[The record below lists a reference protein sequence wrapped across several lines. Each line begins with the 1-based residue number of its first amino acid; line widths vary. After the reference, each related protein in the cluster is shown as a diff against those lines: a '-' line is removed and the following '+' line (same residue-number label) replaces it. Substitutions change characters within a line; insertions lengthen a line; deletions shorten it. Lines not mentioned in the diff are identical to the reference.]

1 MPSDLRPSLRRV
13 LALAGLVCATAG
25 ASGCGEKSA
34 PPDPN
39 SRGVWLYGVAKS
51 DTTIV
56 KTESTG
62 TYVPPPVAA
71 ATVKPAAAE
80 APPAAPTPSAP
91 AAPPPEPAGA
101 YKVVEV
107 KDGGSIHVVCRLTGA
122 PATLETVTAFK
133 HRDLGCTD
141 HKTERCRFV
150 KKGEGDLRLANCLV
164 YLRSIKAGKAW
175 PGALATEDRTF
186 VMDQKACVYVP
197 HVGWTRPG
205 TQVVVVNSDRA
216 DHNIH
221 GNFGSETKFNFGS
234 EPGTRKDSITEA
246 FLENPGAYVVKCDI
260 HPWMNATIHLVSNPY
275 AAVTPEVDGDGGAA
289 GEATLDDV
297 PPGTYEIRCWH
308 EGMVS
313 QATELNG
320 VINGYAY
327 SPDVDL
333 PQSVTVEPKGR
344 QEVVFSVPYK

>member
-1 MPSDLRPSLRRV
+1 MRSDPRPSLRRV
-13 LALAGLVCATAG
+13 LALAGLVCATVG
-25 ASGCGEKSA
+25 VSGCGEKPA

-39 SRGVWLYGVAKS
+39 SRGVWLYGVRPA
-51 DTTIV
+51 DTTVV
-56 KTESTG
+56 KAETTG
-62 TYVPPPVAA
+62 TYVPPPVAVATPKPPAVEA
-71 ATVKPAAAE
+71 A
-80 APPAAPTPSAP
+80 PAAPTSSAP
-91 AAPPPEPAGA
+91 AAPPPEPPGA

-122 PATLETVTAFK
+122 PAELETIPAFK

-150 KKGEGDLRLANCLV
+150 KKGEGDVRLGNCLV
-164 YLRSIKAGKAW
+164 YLRAVKEGKAW

-221 GNFGSETKFNFGS
+221 GNFGSDTKFNFGS
-234 EPGTRKDSITEA
+234 EPGTRKESITEA
-246 FLENPGAYVVKCDI
+246 FLETPGEYVVKCDI
-260 HPWMNATIHLVSNPY
+260 HPWMNAILHLVSNPY
-275 AAVTPEVDGDGGAA
+275 AAVTPEADGDGGAA
-289 GEATLDDV
+289 GEVTLEDV
-297 PPGTYEIRCWH
+297 PAGTYELVCWH
-308 EGMVS
+308 EGMLS
-313 QATELNG
+313 QPTELNG
-320 VINGYAY
+320 VINGYTY
-327 SPDVDL
+327 SPDLYDR
-333 PQSVTVEPKGR
+333 QSVTVTAKGR